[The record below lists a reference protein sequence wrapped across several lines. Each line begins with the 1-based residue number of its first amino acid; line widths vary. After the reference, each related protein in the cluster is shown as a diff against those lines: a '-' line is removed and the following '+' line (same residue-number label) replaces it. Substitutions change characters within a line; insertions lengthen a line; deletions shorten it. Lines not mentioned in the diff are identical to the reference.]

1 VPEGDPRAEAT
12 FQEIQTAIELEHGA
26 ALSLLDVLR
35 GRDDGVRGRRRLL
48 TGCFFQLA
56 QCFSGSTVISFY
68 VQPIFQD
75 SIGLDNGLASLMS
88 GYLQIW
94 FLVASLGTWWL
105 VEVRISLY
113 DGQTGADD
121 GWRVSGPSWSAP
133 IAGGQRAPNESSLYT
148 ALNHTGR
155 VIRSRR

>member
-1 VPEGDPRAEAT
+1 M
-12 FQEIQTAIELEHGA
+12 
-26 ALSLLDVLR
+26 
-35 GRDDGVRGRRRLL
+35 RGRRRLL

-75 SIGLDNGLASLMS
+75 SIGLDQGLASLMS

-105 VEVRISLY
+105 VEVSLAILY
-113 DGQTGADD
+113 VFSPPHRAEIQYWG
-121 GWRVSGPSWSAP
+121 R
-133 IAGGQRAPNESSLYT
+133 AGGAVEGGSMPYRSVCSS
-148 ALNHTGR
+148 GM
-155 VIRSRR
+155 V